1 MLKFTMQQ
9 LLPAHAAL
17 HLPIR
22 ARPDRIRTD
31 HEATLMSED
40 FRDEQSSTL
49 PPLLNPSL
57 RAVNDSMLEGLGQ
70 LASYFGY
77 NKVMGKMY
85 GALLMSPDPMSL
97 DDLLAHLDI
106 SKASVSMNMRTLEN
120 MGIVRE
126 VWVRG
131 DRRKYY
137 EAENDLWRV
146 LTNVLGGRELR
157 DVNTALDTLESNLE
171 QLRADMPTMN
181 EADQRLAAHYINR
194 LDNMK
199 EFFRFAKLILTSILE
214 RDRNFNVSQVRRVD
228 IE

>member
-1 MLKFTMQQ
+1 M
-9 LLPAHAAL
+9 ADSA
-17 HLPIR
+17 
-22 ARPDRIRTD
+22 D
-31 HEATLMSED
+31 SD
-40 FRDEQSSTL
+40 FRSEVRDEHSSTS
-49 PPLLNPSL
+49 PVTPLNPSL

-70 LASYFGY
+70 LAAYFGY

-85 GALLMSPDPMSL
+85 GALLLSPEPMSL

-137 EAENDLWRV
+137 EAESDLWRV
-146 LTNVLGGRELR
+146 LTNVLGSRELR
-157 DVNTALDTLESNLE
+157 DVNTALDTLEGNIE
-171 QLRADMPTMN
+171 QLRADLGTMN
-181 EADQRLAAHYINR
+181 DSDQRLAEHYITR

-214 RDRNFNVSQVRRVD
+214 RDRNFNVSQIRRID